1 MFKEILFPVD
11 LDDPSSWKKALPVAL
26 ELVEKFGCKLHIVT
40 VVPTFGMAIVSGY
53 FPADFEKKALAAANE
68 RLHEWSR
75 ENIPE
80 GVDPQHVVAHGTVYE
95 EIIETRKKLGDGIDL
110 IVMASHRPDLKDY
123 LIGPNAAR
131 VVRHSQV
138 SVLIVRE

>member
-11 LDDPSSWKKALPVAL
+11 LDDPSSWKKALPVTL
-26 ELVEKFGCKLHIVT
+26 DLVEKFGCKLHIVT
-40 VVPTFGMAIVSGY
+40 VVPTFGMSIVAGY
-53 FPADFEKKALAAANE
+53 FPADFEKKAIAAAND
-68 RLHEWSR
+68 RLHAWSR
-75 ENIPE
+75 EHLPAGLE
-80 GVDPQHVVAHGTVYE
+80 AQHIVAHGTVYE
-95 EIIETRKKLGDGIDL
+95 EIIETHKKLGDGIDL

-131 VVRHSQV
+131 VVRHAQV

>member
-1 MFKEILFPVD
+1 MFKEILLPID

-26 ELVEKFGCKLHIVT
+26 GLMEKFGSKLHIMT

-53 FPADFEKKALAAANE
+53 FPADFEKKALAAANKK
-68 RLHEWSR
+68 LHEWSQ
-75 ENIPE
+75 ENLPP
-80 GVDPQHVVAHGTVYE
+80 GVTAQHIVAHGTVYE
-95 EIIETRKKLGDGIDL
+95 EIIETRKKLGDGVDL

-123 LIGPNAAR
+123 LIGPNSAR
-131 VVRHSQV
+131 VVRHSQI